1 MVSKPVP
8 LLTYW
13 RLPLVPMRFPVMRVS
28 PLPLK
33 VMLRAVVSDML
44 KVLFSVR
51 RPLSEFAICV
61 GLPVA
66 IATVVPLP
74 TVTP

>member
-1 MVSKPVP
+1 
-8 LLTYW
+8 
-13 RLPLVPMRFPVMRVS
+13 MRVS

-33 VMLRAVVSDML
+33 VMLRAVVSVRL

-51 RPLSEFAICV
+51 RPLREFAIPELLADV
-61 GLPVA
+61 

-74 TVTP
+74 KVTP